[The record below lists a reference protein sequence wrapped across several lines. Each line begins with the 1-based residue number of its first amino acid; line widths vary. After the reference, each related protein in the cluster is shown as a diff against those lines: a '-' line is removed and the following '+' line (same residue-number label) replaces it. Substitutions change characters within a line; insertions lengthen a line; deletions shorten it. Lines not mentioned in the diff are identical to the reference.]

1 VHGIH
6 FSAARERSLRT
17 RHPNSCST
25 TVPHGQ
31 TSPQIP
37 NPSYPP
43 LGGKHW
49 TKCADNGFLWL
60 LPAGPARISTRW
72 VPTNHW
78 PLVTDNA
85 GNACIRRTANARV
98 AARCFGCPA
107 NAPNFSAQ
115 TNVAK
120 PIMRESWPT
129 GSSVVWRNQPK
140 LVWRHSWRG
149 SRKVRVVQ
157 VKSILD
163 GWGQILAVAR
173 AQRALL
179 TGVHANGSCKRRP
192 D

>member
-1 VHGIH
+1 MAYIFPPQEKGACGHATLTRAPRPCPTGRPPHRFRTLPIH
-6 FSAARERSLRT
+6 RWA
-17 RHPNSCST
+17 
-25 TVPHGQ
+25 
-31 TSPQIP
+31 
-37 NPSYPP
+37 
-43 LGGKHW
+43 GKHR

-85 GNACIRRTANARV
+85 GNACIRRTANARD
-98 AARCFGCPA
+98 AERCFGCPA